1 MNTTINIDHAVLDDC
16 GITVEQFQAAASY
29 ALSNLTHPET
39 GEPIYF
45 NRVQVTVIA
54 DCPEVAAS

>member
-1 MNTTINIDHAVLDDC
+1 MQAIINIDHAVLDDC
-16 GITVEQFQAAASY
+16 GITPEQFQEAVSN
-29 ALSNLTHPET
+29 ALGRLSHPVT

-45 NRVQVTVIA
+45 NGVRVTVLA